1 MQLSPH
7 LPESG
12 TCRNQLVDH
21 VQGMKV
27 LQRWRDNFTRI
38 CKSKHKF
45 YISAVLPRNVRRKKR
60 QVAIWSADMK
70 SLRGKRIQGRK
81 REESKWKLFC
91 SSVAARIRGV
101 GAVDVALRQK
111 QITYAS
117 ADHHVCWAERLTIL
131 LQIAHEY
138 IYLSSEIVKLS
149 EPFTFASKMAFWL
162 FFFRSRQ

>member
-45 YISAVLPRNVRRKKR
+45 YISAVLPRNVRRKKKKR

-70 SLRGKRIQGRK
+70 SLRGKDDKEFKAEKEK
-81 REESKWKLFC
+81 RASEN
-91 SSVAARIRGV
+91 SSVQV
-101 GAVDVALRQK
+101 
-111 QITYAS
+111 
-117 ADHHVCWAERLTIL
+117 
-131 LQIAHEY
+131 
-138 IYLSSEIVKLS
+138 
-149 EPFTFASKMAFWL
+149 
-162 FFFRSRQ
+162 